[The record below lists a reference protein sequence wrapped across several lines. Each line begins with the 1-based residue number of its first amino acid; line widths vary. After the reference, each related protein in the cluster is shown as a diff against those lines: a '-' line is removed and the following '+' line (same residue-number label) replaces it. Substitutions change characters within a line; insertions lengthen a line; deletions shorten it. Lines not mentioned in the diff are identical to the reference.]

1 MSFTD
6 FYFDREEKR
15 ISNQTKELITNEFES
30 KENLENIF
38 ANLQDFKNSL
48 EISLEDDEEISI
60 SLQAYGDEFMR
71 NAYELL
77 ERVRKFEKQCK
88 KLFWKFNKFF
98 KKKSFLK
105 LLTAWKLSFT
115 IALIVLYSGRVSKLS
130 INLARYYCL

>member
-15 ISNQTKELITNEFES
+15 ISNQTKELVTNEFES

-48 EISLEDDEEISI
+48 EISLEDDEEIAI
-60 SLQAYGDEFMR
+60 SLQAYGDEFIR

-77 ERVRKFEKQCK
+77 DRVRKFEKHCK
-88 KLFWKFNKFF
+88 KLF
-98 KKKSFLK
+98 
-105 LLTAWKLSFT
+105 
-115 IALIVLYSGRVSKLS
+115 
-130 INLARYYCL
+130 

>member
-6 FYFDREEKR
+6 LYFDREEKR
-15 ISNQTKELITNEFES
+15 IYNQTKELITNEFES

-48 EISLEDDEEISI
+48 EISLEDVQEIAI
-60 SLQAYGDEFMR
+60 SLQTYGDEFIR

-88 KLFWKFNKFF
+88 KLF
-98 KKKSFLK
+98 
-105 LLTAWKLSFT
+105 
-115 IALIVLYSGRVSKLS
+115 
-130 INLARYYCL
+130 

>member
-15 ISNQTKELITNEFES
+15 ISSQTKELIANEFES

-48 EISLEDDEEISI
+48 EISLEDDEEIAI
-60 SLQAYGDEFMR
+60 SLQAYGDEFIR
-71 NAYELL
+71 NAYEFL

-88 KLFWKFNKFF
+88 KLF
-98 KKKSFLK
+98 
-105 LLTAWKLSFT
+105 
-115 IALIVLYSGRVSKLS
+115 
-130 INLARYYCL
+130 

>member
-15 ISNQTKELITNEFES
+15 ISIQTKELIANEFES

-48 EISLEDDEEISI
+48 EIILEDDEEIAI
-60 SLQAYGDEFMR
+60 SLQAYGDEFIR

-77 ERVRKFEKQCK
+77 DRVRKFEKHCK
-88 KLFWKFNKFF
+88 KLF
-98 KKKSFLK
+98 
-105 LLTAWKLSFT
+105 
-115 IALIVLYSGRVSKLS
+115 
-130 INLARYYCL
+130 

>member
-15 ISNQTKELITNEFES
+15 ISNQTKELIANEFES

-48 EISLEDDEEISI
+48 EISLEDDEEIAI
-60 SLQAYGDEFMR
+60 SLQAYEDEFIR

-77 ERVRKFEKQCK
+77 DRVRKFEKHCK
-88 KLFWKFNKFF
+88 KLF
-98 KKKSFLK
+98 
-105 LLTAWKLSFT
+105 
-115 IALIVLYSGRVSKLS
+115 
-130 INLARYYCL
+130 

>member
-15 ISNQTKELITNEFES
+15 ISSQTKELIANEFES

-77 ERVRKFEKQCK
+77 ERELENSKNNVKS
-88 KLFWKFNKFF
+88 FF
-98 KKKSFLK
+98 KSLISPLKKG
-105 LLTAWKLSFT
+105 LS
-115 IALIVLYSGRVSKLS
+115 
-130 INLARYYCL
+130 

>member
-1 MSFTD
+1 QKGKKMSFID

-15 ISNQTKELITNEFES
+15 IYNQTKELIANEFES

-48 EISLEDDEEISI
+48 EISLEDDEEIAI

-77 ERVRKFEKQCK
+77 DRVRKFEKHCK
-88 KLFWKFNKFF
+88 KLF
-98 KKKSFLK
+98 
-105 LLTAWKLSFT
+105 
-115 IALIVLYSGRVSKLS
+115 
-130 INLARYYCL
+130 

>member
-1 MSFTD
+1 QKGEKMSFID

-15 ISNQTKELITNEFES
+15 IYNQTKELITNEFES

-77 ERVRKFEKQCK
+77 DRVRKFEKHCK
-88 KLFWKFNKFF
+88 KLF
-98 KKKSFLK
+98 
-105 LLTAWKLSFT
+105 
-115 IALIVLYSGRVSKLS
+115 
-130 INLARYYCL
+130 

>member
-15 ISNQTKELITNEFES
+15 IYNQTKELIANEFES

-48 EISLEDDEEISI
+48 EISLEDDEEIAI
-60 SLQAYGDEFMR
+60 SLQAYGDEFIR

-77 ERVRKFEKQCK
+77 DRVRKFEKQCK
-88 KLFWKFNKFF
+88 KLF
-98 KKKSFLK
+98 
-105 LLTAWKLSFT
+105 
-115 IALIVLYSGRVSKLS
+115 
-130 INLARYYCL
+130 

>member
-15 ISNQTKELITNEFES
+15 ISNQTKELIANEFES

-48 EISLEDDEEISI
+48 EIILEDDEEIAI
-60 SLQAYGDEFMR
+60 SLQAYGDEFIR

-77 ERVRKFEKQCK
+77 DRVRKFEKHCK
-88 KLFWKFNKFF
+88 KLF
-98 KKKSFLK
+98 
-105 LLTAWKLSFT
+105 
-115 IALIVLYSGRVSKLS
+115 
-130 INLARYYCL
+130 

>member
-15 ISNQTKELITNEFES
+15 ISSQTKELIANEFKS

-48 EISLEDDEEISI
+48 EISLEDDEEIAI
-60 SLQAYGDEFMR
+60 SLQAYGDEFIR

-77 ERVRKFEKQCK
+77 DRVRKFEKHCK
-88 KLFWKFNKFF
+88 KLF
-98 KKKSFLK
+98 
-105 LLTAWKLSFT
+105 
-115 IALIVLYSGRVSKLS
+115 
-130 INLARYYCL
+130 